1 LEGKILEI
9 IISQSLKRAIPD
21 FKIGVIEYFNI
32 VVTDSPQMVKG
43 RLQLF
48 QENIYFDLEEKGF
61 SDYEGL
67 REWKAAFKKVG
78 TDPNRYRP
86 SVESLYR
93 RIKKQNYIGTINS
106 AADINNFFS
115 LQYEVPIGIYDYDK
129 LSGNTVEIKVGKS
142 SDEYEAINGRNVSM
156 EQKILS
162 SDSQGAFGSPIVD
175 SARAS
180 VTTSTKNALQFIYLK
195 PSMSSN
201 EGLEL
206 IQSLKTMFVQI
217 HGGTAEATVIS

>member
-1 LEGKILEI
+1 MEINILP
-9 IISQSLKRAIPD
+9 SLKKTIPD

-61 SDYEGL
+61 YDYEGL
-67 REWKAAFKKVG
+67 REWKTIFKKVG

-115 LQYEVPIGIYDYDK
+115 LQYEVPIGIYDIDK
-129 LSGNTVEIKVGKS
+129 LTGDKVEIKVGTS

-156 EQKILS
+156 NQKILS
-162 SDSQGAFGSPIVD
+162 CDSQGAFGSPIVD
-175 SARAS
+175 SARS
-180 VTTSTKNALQFIYLK
+180 GVTTSTKNALQLIYLK
-195 PSMSSN
+195 PSMTSS

-206 IQSLKTMFVQI
+206 IQSLKNMFIQI
-217 HGGTAEATVIS
+217 HGGTAEATVIG